1 MKLSNQATGAIMM
14 ALQKCIL
21 EEADITDILKGM
33 NFHMGD
39 NEQLIVLNPPVFD
52 ATSMAESAFE
62 DETVTTV
69 GSD

>member
-21 EEADITDILKGM
+21 EEIDITGILKSM
-33 NFHMGD
+33 DFQMGD
-39 NEQLIVLNPPVFD
+39 GEQLIVLNPPVFD
-52 ATSMAESAFE
+52 ATSMIESGFE
-62 DETVTTV
+62 KETTTTV

>member
-1 MKLSNQATGAIMM
+1 MM

-21 EEADITDILKGM
+21 EESDITNILKDM
-33 NFHMGD
+33 NFQMGD

-52 ATSMAESAFE
+52 ATSMVESEFE

>member
-21 EEADITDILKGM
+21 EEIDITGILKGM
-33 NFHMGD
+33 DFQMGED
-39 NEQLIVLNPPVFD
+39 EQLIVLNPPVFD
-52 ATSMAESAFE
+52 ATSMVESQFE
-62 DETVTTV
+62 NETTTTV

>member
-21 EEADITDILKGM
+21 EEIDITGILKGM
-33 NFHMGD
+33 DFQMGED
-39 NEQLIVLNPPVFD
+39 EQLIVLNPPIFD
-52 ATSMAESAFE
+52 ATSMVESQFE
-62 DETVTTV
+62 NETTTTV

>member
-33 NFHMGD
+33 DFQMGD
-39 NEQLIVLNPPVFD
+39 NEQLIVLNPPIFD
-52 ATSMAESAFE
+52 ATSMVESAFE

>member
-21 EEADITDILKGM
+21 EEIDITGILKSM
-33 NFHMGD
+33 DFQMGD
-39 NEQLIVLNPPVFD
+39 GEQLIVLNPPVFD
-52 ATSMAESAFE
+52 ATSMIESEFE
-62 DETVTTV
+62 KETTTTV